1 MWRCEHH
8 FYINEKNLDTLHFR
22 GQIPPIFDKLDH
34 ISACKFLSTLPEHYY
49 YYYYYDDGAAAPHRG
64 SRKRTSRSYHVHR
77 LSITLSRWLQYWS
90 PCTNH
95 SLGPLPEHDYRYGS
109 NINISRFVSLALN
122 RTRKFVEARKP
133 FWKQWSWSTKNLQK
147 KAPGK

>member
-1 MWRCEHH
+1 M
-8 FYINEKNLDTLHFR
+8 HFR

-64 SRKRTSRSYHVHR
+64 SRKRPSRSCHVHR

-95 SLGPLPEHDYRYGS
+95 SFTRA
-109 NINISRFVSLALN
+109 VT
-122 RTRKFVEARKP
+122 RTR
-133 FWKQWSWSTKNLQK
+133 LQIRFK
-147 KAPGK
+147 YQYFEIRFYCLEQDSEICRSEKTLLKTMIMIN